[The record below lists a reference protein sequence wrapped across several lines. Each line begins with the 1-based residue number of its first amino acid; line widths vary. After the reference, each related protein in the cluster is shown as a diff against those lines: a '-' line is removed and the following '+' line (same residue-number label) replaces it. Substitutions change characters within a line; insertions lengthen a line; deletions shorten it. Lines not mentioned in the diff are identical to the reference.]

1 MTHQG
6 LPDPNEITHRVV
18 TMVTSDKRA
27 EEPDS
32 RHAEASRKRGNAR
45 AVALS
50 AEERS
55 AIATMGTEARWAQP
69 SS

>member
-6 LPDPNEITHRVV
+6 LPDPNEIAHRVV
-18 TMVTSDKRA
+18 ATVTSDNRA
-27 EEPDS
+27 EESDS
-32 RHAEASRKRGNAR
+32 RHAEASRKGCNAR

-55 AIATMGTEARWAQP
+55 AIGTLGTEARWAQP